1 MGTYKPLFMYVAPAS
16 IPQIVAH
23 IQKYLEENPI
33 ISDPEA
39 IAAVISDY
47 IEEHPEL
54 IAVASVNG
62 KTGAVVLTG
71 SDININATTEVT
83 IATQIANLA
92 AMIADAG
99 GDIDTINDNIEDIY
113 TELDGT
119 EGIKA
124 RLTAVETD
132 INDATNGIKVRLSG
146 IEGEV
151 NGTGGIDSRLTTVEN
166 DINASQTGIKA
177 RLTDVETDVLSLQT
191 RMTQAETDID
201 NSETAINTN
210 AEAITNIRSTL
221 TQIQSDITDLNSYS
235 QTTIQNLNYTLS
247 NNVVAKKG
255 NIVTVTF
262 RLIKPSGGSETL
274 GYVPEGYRPP
284 FDIIL
289 RSPSNEA
296 TGCPFII
303 RTTGEILTST
313 TPTGDVRCAVTYIT
327 N

>member
-1 MGTYKPLFMYVAPAS
+1 MATYKPLFMYVAPAS

-33 ISDPEA
+33 LSDPEA
-39 IAAVISDY
+39 IAEAIKDY

-71 SDININATTEVT
+71 ENININATTEVT

-99 GDIDTINDNIEDIY
+99 GDIDTITGNIEAIY

-151 NGTGGIDSRLTTVEN
+151 NGAGGIDSRLTTVEN
-166 DINASQTGIKA
+166 DLNTAQTGIKA
-177 RLTDVETDVLSLQT
+177 RLTEVETDVSGIDSDLNTANTGIKARLTSAEGSISGLQEFVNSISSFQGLRVEFLTVSITGEETTPGVKAFTYNRPFTAPPFVCASIDSFTNRTVSVHFNSL
-191 RMTQAETDID
+191 
-201 NSETAINTN
+201 TN
-210 AEAITNIRSTL
+210 AGG
-221 TQIQSDITDLNSYS
+221 
-235 QTTIQNLNYTLS
+235 
-247 NNVVAKKG
+247 NVVCKR
-255 NIVTVTF
+255 IVDGTGT
-262 RLIKPSGGSETL
+262 SGWGGSGTVYL
-274 GYVPEGYRPP
+274 MAIG
-284 FDIIL
+284 
-289 RSPSNEA
+289 S
-296 TGCPFII
+296 
-303 RTTGEILTST
+303 
-313 TPTGDVRCAVTYIT
+313 
-327 N
+327 

>member
-33 ISDPEA
+33 LSDPEA
-39 IAAVISDY
+39 IAAAIRDY

-71 SDININATTEVT
+71 EDININATTEST
-83 IATQIANLA
+83 IATQITNLA

-99 GDIDTINDNIEDIY
+99 GDIDTINDNLDDIY
-113 TELDGT
+113 GELNGT

-151 NGTGGIDSRLTTVEN
+151 NGAGGIDSRLTTVEN
-166 DINASQTGIKA
+166 DLNTAQTGIKA
-177 RLTDVETDVLSLQT
+177 RLTEVETDVSG
-191 RMTQAETDID
+191 ID
-201 NSETAINTN
+201 S
-210 AEAITNIRSTL
+210 
-221 TQIQSDITDLNSYS
+221 DLNTANTGIKARLTSAEGS
-235 QTTIQNLNYTLS
+235 ISGLQEFVNSISSFQGLRVEFGT
-247 NNVVAKKG
+247 V
-255 NIVTVTF
+255 NITGTESTPGQKEVTF
-262 RLIKPSGGSETL
+262 STSFT
-274 GYVPEGYRPP
+274 
-284 FDIIL
+284 
-289 RSPSNEA
+289 S
-296 TGCPFII
+296 TPFICTSI
-303 RTTGEILTST
+303 GGATDTNFNERILTAQVNGATNKRFMLVCKRLVDGAGNVSGWGGKAT
-313 TPTGDVRCAVTYIT
+313 VRWMAIGS
-327 N
+327 

>member
-1 MGTYKPLFMYVAPAS
+1 MATYKPLFMYVAPAS

-33 ISDPEA
+33 LSDPEA
-39 IAAVISDY
+39 IAEAISEY
-47 IEEHPEL
+47 IAEHPEL

-62 KTGAVVLTG
+62 KTGSVVLTG
-71 SDININATTEVT
+71 ADININATTEVT

-151 NGTGGIDSRLTTVEN
+151 NGAGGIDSRLTTVEN
-166 DINASQTGIKA
+166 DLNTAQTGIKA
-177 RLTDVETDVLSLQT
+177 RLTSAEGSISGLQEFVNGISSFQGLRVEFGEIAVQGAASGGEVAFTFKQAFTSIPFVCFGVNADAG
-191 RMTQAETDID
+191 RMIGMHT
-201 NSETAINTN
+201 NGLTN
-210 AEAITNIRSTL
+210 AGGTLVIRRIL
-221 TQIQSDITDLNSYS
+221 D
-235 QTTIQNLNYTLS
+235 
-247 NNVVAKKG
+247 
-255 NIVTVTF
+255 
-262 RLIKPSGGSETL
+262 GG
-274 GYVPEGYRPP
+274 
-284 FDIIL
+284 
-289 RSPSNEA
+289 
-296 TGCPFII
+296 
-303 RTTGEILTST
+303 T
-313 TPTGDVRCAVTYIT
+313 TPGWAGNAVVRYMAIGS
-327 N
+327 

>member
-1 MGTYKPLFMYVAPAS
+1 MATYKPLFMYVAPAS

-33 ISDPEA
+33 LSDPEA
-39 IAAVISDY
+39 IAAAISEY
-47 IEEHPEL
+47 IAEHPEL

-62 KTGAVVLTG
+62 KTGSVVLTG
-71 SDININATTEVT
+71 ADININATTEVT

-151 NGTGGIDSRLTTVEN
+151 NGAGGIDSRLTTVEN
-166 DINASQTGIKA
+166 DLNTSQTGIKA
-177 RLTDVETDVLSLQT
+177 RLTEVETDVSGIDSDLNTAQTGIKARLTSAEDSISGLQEFVNGISSFQGLRVEFGEIAVQGAASGGEVAFT
-191 RMTQAETDID
+191 FKQAFTSTPFVCFGVNADAGRMIGMHT
-201 NSETAINTN
+201 NGLTN
-210 AEAITNIRSTL
+210 AGGTL
-221 TQIQSDITDLNSYS
+221 
-235 QTTIQNLNYTLS
+235 
-247 NNVVAKKG
+247 
-255 NIVTVTF
+255 
-262 RLIKPSGGSETL
+262 
-274 GYVPEGYRPP
+274 
-284 FDIIL
+284 
-289 RSPSNEA
+289 
-296 TGCPFII
+296 II
-303 RTTGEILTST
+303 RRILDGST
-313 TPTGDVRCAVTYIT
+313 TPGWAGNAVVRYMAIGS
-327 N
+327 